1 MSISK
6 PLYNRVDTKKRILV
20 INCYFDHTRQSIL
33 RTLKT
38 PQSMAPV
45 YLAGAFSVDLCDVR
59 IYNEQYSGPLEN
71 ELLLSWPDMLVLTGI
86 TVAFDRMLHLTAYAR
101 SKNANVIVVAGGP
114 PIRALPH
121 YSQQFFDYCCVGDV
135 EQLKEVITDAFGKAY
150 VAQEMFPR
158 YDLAYW
164 AGRIGYVESSRNCNF
179 RCSFCSLTGEGVAY
193 QKFDLEY
200 IRKQIIAVG
209 KKQYIFFL
217 DNNFYGNDRKYFL
230 ERMELIQEMR
240 NAGFFRTWGA
250 LVTNDF
256 FYKEENLELV
266 HKAGCLGIFS
276 GIEAFDTQWLQNN
289 KVQNVRFPQVELIR
303 KSLDAGVVF
312 LYGLIMDVTSR
323 RIADLQREI
332 DFIIDTPDITL
343 PSYFVAPIPFLGT
356 PFFYECLAKGTI
368 LPKTKVRDLDS
379 ATLSLRPLDPISEVA
394 NFFRNIQNLSGYR
407 LRVLQ
412 RSLSFF
418 KRYRLKLNTMQ
429 MITALSG
436 GVLLCAERLATSSD
450 WLGLISKR
458 KRFRTHISTS
468 EILDDIYKPA
478 FRVDYRYKDYFKPTM
493 VTDESG
499 RLCEEL
505 TEDLIISKK
514 ALVKT
519 DDCVH

>member
-6 PLYNRVDTKKRILV
+6 PLYKCTHTQKRILI
-20 INCYFDHTRQSIL
+20 INCYFDHTRQPIH
-33 RTLKT
+33 RTFKT

-45 YLAGAFSVDLCDVR
+45 YLAGAFSAELCDIR

-71 ELLLSWPDMLVLTGI
+71 EQLFSWPDMLVLTGI

-101 SKNANVIVVAGGP
+101 SKNPNVIVVAGGP
-114 PIRALPH
+114 PIRALPR
-121 YSQQFFDYCCVGDV
+121 YSQRFFDYCCVGDV

-164 AGRIGYVESSRNCNF
+164 TGRIGYVESSRNCNF
-179 RCSFCSLTGEGVAY
+179 RCPFCSLTGDGVSY
-193 QKFDLEY
+193 QKYDLEY
-200 IRKQIIAVG
+200 IRKQIVALG
-209 KKQYIFFL
+209 KKDFIVFL

-230 ERMELIQEMR
+230 ERIDLIKELR
-240 NAGFFRTWGA
+240 NAGFFRAWGA

-256 FYKEENLELV
+256 FYKEENLYLV
-266 HKAGCLGIFS
+266 QKAGCLAMFS
-276 GIEAFDTQWLQNN
+276 GVESFDTQWLQNN
-289 KVQNVRFPQVELIR
+289 KAQNIRFPQVELIR

-312 LYGLIMDVTSR
+312 LYGLIMDITSR

-343 PSYFVAPIPFLGT
+343 PSYLVAPIPFLGT

-368 LPKTKVRDLDS
+368 LPKTKLRDLDS
-379 ATLSLRPLDPISEVA
+379 ATLSLRPLDTISEVA

-407 LRVLQ
+407 LRVL
-412 RSLSFF
+412 RHSLSFY
-418 KRYRLKLNTMQ
+418 KRYRSKFNTMQ
-429 MITALSG
+429 MITALSSG
-436 GVLLCAERLATSSD
+436 ALLCAEKFATSSD
-450 WLGLISKR
+450 WLSLIFKW
-458 KRFRTHISTS
+458 KRFRTHISTT
-468 EILDDIYKPA
+468 ETLDAVYKPA
-478 FRVDYRYKDYFKPTM
+478 FRVDSRYKAYFKPTM

-499 RLCEEL
+499 RLSEAL
-505 TEDLIISKK
+505 TEDLIITKK

-519 DDCVH
+519 DDCVR

>member
-6 PLYNRVDTKKRILV
+6 PLYKRMHTQKRILV
-20 INCYFDHTRQSIL
+20 INCYFDHTRQPIH

-45 YLAGAFSVDLCDVR
+45 YLAGAFSAELCDVR
-59 IYNEQYSGPLEN
+59 VYNEQYSGPLED
-71 ELLLSWPDMLVLTGI
+71 EHLLSWPDMLVLTGI
-86 TVAFDRMLHLTAYAR
+86 TVAFDRMLHVTAYAR
-101 SKNANVIVVAGGP
+101 SKNAKIIVVAGGP
-114 PIRALPH
+114 PIRAIPR
-121 YSQQFFDYCCVGDV
+121 YSQRFFDYCCVGDV
-135 EQLKEVITDAFGKAY
+135 EQLKEIIIDAFGKAY

-164 AGRIGYVESSRNCNF
+164 TGRIGYVESSRNCNF
-179 RCSFCSLTGEGVAY
+179 RCPFCSLTGEGGAY
-193 QKFDLEY
+193 QKFNLEY

-209 KKQYIFFL
+209 KKDYISFL

-230 ERMELIQEMR
+230 ERMELIKEMR
-240 NAGFFRTWGA
+240 DAGFFRTWGA
-250 LVTNDF
+250 IVTHDF
-256 FYKEENLELV
+256 FYNDENLELV
-266 HKAGCLGIFS
+266 RKAGCLGIFS

-289 KVQNVRFPQVELIR
+289 KVQNIRFPQVELIR

-343 PSYFVAPIPFLGT
+343 PSYLVAPIPFLGT
-356 PFFYECLAKGTI
+356 PLFYECLAKGTI
-368 LPKTKVRDLDS
+368 LPKTKLRDLDG
-379 ATLSLRPLDPISEVA
+379 ATLSLRPLDPLSEVSK
-394 NFFRNIQNLSGYR
+394 FIRNIQNLSGYR
-407 LRVLQ
+407 LRVL
-412 RSLSFF
+412 RHSISFF
-418 KRYRLKLNTMQ
+418 KRYRSKLNTMQ

-436 GVLLCAERLATSSD
+436 GVTLCAERLATSSD

-468 EILDDIYKPA
+468 ETLDDVYKPA

-499 RLCEEL
+499 RLSEEL
-505 TEDLIISKK
+505 AEDLIITKK

>member
-6 PLYNRVDTKKRILV
+6 PLYKRMHTQKRILV
-20 INCYFDHTRQSIL
+20 INCYFDHTRQPIH

-45 YLAGAFSVDLCDVR
+45 YLAGAFSAELCDVR
-59 IYNEQYSGPLEN
+59 VYNEQYSGPLED
-71 ELLLSWPDMLVLTGI
+71 EHLLSWPDMLVLTGL
-86 TVAFDRMLHLTAYAR
+86 TMAFDRMLHVTAYAR
-101 SKNANVIVVAGGP
+101 TKNANVIVVAGGP
-114 PIRALPH
+114 PIRAIPR
-121 YSQQFFDYCCVGDV
+121 YSQRFFDYCCVGDV

-150 VAQEMFPR
+150 VAEEMFPR

-164 AGRIGYVESSRNCNF
+164 TGRIGYVESSRNCNF
-179 RCSFCSLTGEGVAY
+179 RCPFCSLTGEGVAY

-200 IRKQIIAVG
+200 LRKQIIAVG
-209 KKQYIFFL
+209 KKDYISFL

-230 ERMELIQEMR
+230 ERMELIKEMR
-240 NAGFFRTWGA
+240 DAGFFRTWGA

-256 FYKEENLELV
+256 FYNDENLELV
-266 HKAGCLGIFS
+266 RKTGCLGIFS

-289 KVQNVRFPQVELIR
+289 KVQNIRFPQVELIR

-343 PSYFVAPIPFLGT
+343 PSYLVAPIPFLGT

-368 LPKTKVRDLDS
+368 LPKTKLRDLDS
-379 ATLSLRPLDPISEVA
+379 VTLSLRPLDPISEVSK
-394 NFFRNIQNLSGYR
+394 FFCNIQNLSGYR
-407 LRVLQ
+407 LRVL
-412 RSLSFF
+412 RHSLSFF

-436 GVLLCAERLATSSD
+436 GALLCAETFTTSSD
-450 WLGLISKR
+450 WLNLIFKR

-468 EILDDIYKPA
+468 ETLDDVYKPA

-499 RLCEEL
+499 RLSEEL
-505 TEDLIISKK
+505 AEDLIKSEKSP
-514 ALVKT
+514 VQT
-519 DDCVH
+519 R